1 MDQDLVRLRLMRK
14 ILYIFFCFSIAANAS
29 GFKKYAGEF
38 LSLGA
43 GGRATGMGNAYVAVA
58 NDVTA
63 GYWNPAGLVDA
74 QKLEVLFMHTKQFIS
89 SVQHNFLAASW
100 KMDEQTVFAASFLYL
115 TVNGIQDTRDA
126 YNFTEGKLDYS
137 KIKSFN
143 TGDYVFYLSYA
154 KYYTENLSYGLNVKI
169 MRRDYEV
176 ESAVGVGFDLGL
188 KYRITDKFIAG
199 IMLRDI
205 TTSMMTWSTGEKEFI
220 TPSIHTGLS
229 YLFRINSFDLGIQPA
244 VDFNI
249 LFENRDYAAQLNLGP
264 VSVDTF
270 AGLEMDYKN
279 TLAVRI
285 GVDDLSRFN
294 TGIGIQI
301 PKISFDYSF
310 TSYQSELNDIHRIS
324 FHLKF
329 DRTAF

>member
-1 MDQDLVRLRLMRK
+1 MRK
-14 ILYIFFCFSIAANAS
+14 IIYIFFCFSIAANAS

-74 QKLEVLFMHTKQFIS
+74 QKLEVLFMHT
-89 SVQHNFLAASW
+89 
-100 KMDEQTVFAASFLYL
+100 
-115 TVNGIQDTRDA
+115 VNGIQDTRDA
-126 YNFTEGKLDYS
+126 YNFAEGKLDYS